1 MADKED
7 FKTILERRPTW
18 EFLQALPREIHGFRY
33 VDGGRVD
40 GHVLT
45 LCSYVREEE
54 RRSLDLIYTKET
66 FDYLPV
72 RNVGLHRFRDIRYI
86 TRSRE
91 EFEQTLPQALP
102 RILEELLP
110 TTPPSCQAMLAK
122 KGILQWEYWKTL
134 PKRIG
139 GYELFLTPERPLEFI
154 NNSTIFLDYVDFA
167 RANELVVLYN
177 RVRNEFF
184 AEIKEAAFPG
194 TIHDFDAQNLK
205 QLEGLLTRD
214 RLVEYLG
221 RLDRGEIEKA

>member
-1 MADKED
+1 VAEKED

-18 EFLQALPREIHGFRY
+18 DFLQNLPREIHGFRY
-33 VDGGRVD
+33 VDGGQVD

-45 LCSYVREEE
+45 LCSYVMEEE
-54 RRSLDLIYTKET
+54 HRSLDLIYTKET

-72 RNVGLHRFRDIRYI
+72 KNVGLHRFRDVRYI
-86 TRSRE
+86 TRSRQ
-91 EFEQTLPQALP
+91 EFEQVIPQVLP

-110 TTPPSCQAMLAK
+110 TYMPSCKPMLEK

-134 PKRIG
+134 PKQIG
-139 GYELFLTPERPLEFI
+139 GFQLFLTPERPLEFI

-167 RANELVVLYN
+167 RSNELVFLYN

-184 AEIKEAAFPG
+184 AEIKEASFPG
-194 TIHDFDAQNLK
+194 TIHDFDAQSLK
-205 QLEGLLTRD
+205 QLESILTPEHLAD
-214 RLVEYLG
+214 YLG